1 MSRNAK
7 ISPATKPKATEN
19 KKPYCKVCFD
29 AGKHESEYTSHWV
42 RSLPDHNGK
51 TAVLCPTLLST
62 ECRYCYE
69 LGHTTKFCPVLEKNN
84 NEREHKAARALK
96 ADRCS
101 QAAAAERP
109 KPEAKKPCSIF
120 EVLRDYSVPEE
131 KVKIVKPVENFPVLA
146 GPSKKVEAILSKPK
160 PEVKTGWAA
169 IVAKPKEDD
178 FIKQIDERS
187 LLKSFLQSALKP
199 KSGAK
204 PATPVTK
211 TQVVAKAWADSSDSE
226 DDDKIPVSSVYYRS
240 HTSFV
245 KEEIDEEW

>member
-29 AGKHESEYTSHWV
+29 AGKHEREYTSHWV

-51 TAVLCPTLLST
+51 TTVICPTLLST

-84 NEREHKAARALK
+84 KAVRPLEV
-96 ADRCS
+96 DRSS
-101 QAAAAERP
+101 QATDAKRP
-109 KPEAKKPCSIF
+109 TKPEAKKPSSIF

-131 KVKIVKPVENFPVLA
+131 KVKIVIKPVENFPVLA
-146 GPSKKVEAILSKPK
+146 APSKKVVVILPKLK

-169 IVAKPKEDD
+169 IVAKPKEDA
-178 FIKQIDERS
+178 FINEIDERS

-204 PATPVTK
+204 PSTPVTK
-211 TQVVAKAWADSSDSE
+211 TQVIAKTWADWSDSE